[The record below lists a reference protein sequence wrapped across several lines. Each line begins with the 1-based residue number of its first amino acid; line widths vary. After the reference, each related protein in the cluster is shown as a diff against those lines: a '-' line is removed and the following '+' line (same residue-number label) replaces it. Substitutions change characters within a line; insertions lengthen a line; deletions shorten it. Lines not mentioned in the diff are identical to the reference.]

1 MNSKFKIKGL
11 DCVNCANELEKAIQ
25 KNSLGKKLECE
36 IPEEIYEEIRM
47 IISK

>member
-1 MNSKFKIKGL
+1 MNGRGAYIKK
-11 DCVNCANELEKAIQ
+11 DAQILEKAIQ